1 MKDFVRVLETQTA
14 ERTRPECP
22 LNSEPMHPVL
32 TVPIDWRRP
41 SDRRP
46 WQIWWNDS
54 AAFGQVHPRPAV
66 DEVASFYDLEDYYTH
81 AERVEHDSDA
91 ERRQVGIL
99 GRAIGSLA
107 SHFERGAEPTA
118 DWWQSIIP
126 AGAQNS
132 LEIGCGDGDRM
143 QTYQPF
149 LAQGVRGVEPD
160 PRAVRVARER
170 GLDVHQ
176 GTAEDLPD
184 AIKDRRYDLIAFVH
198 VLEHTLDPVLSLKNA
213 GALLADGGIMSV
225 EVPNNACEGARMMG
239 EAWRWLDVPRHL
251 NFFTPDS
258 LAACAEAAG
267 LTVRAVLFRGYVR
280 QFMPDW
286 LVDEAR
292 IGAELKG
299 RKAGQ
304 ADIDRQVRHSA
315 RLFARTALAKPAQ
328 KYDSVRI
335 LCSRA

>member
-1 MKDFVRVLETQTA
+1 MKDFVRVSETSTA
-14 ERTRPECP
+14 SRTQPECP
-22 LNSEPMHPVL
+22 LNSEPMHPAL
-32 TVPIDWRRP
+32 RVPIDWRRP
-41 SDRRP
+41 SDPRA

-54 AAFGQVHPRPAV
+54 AGFGQVHPRPPV

-81 AERVEHDSDA
+81 AERVEHDPVA
-91 ERRQVGIL
+91 ERRQVGFL
-99 GRAIGSLA
+99 GRAVGSLA
-107 SHFERGAEPTA
+107 SRFEHGAEPTA
-118 DWWQSIIP
+118 DWWRSIIP
-126 AGAQNS
+126 GQARHS

-143 QTYQPF
+143 QTYAPF
-149 LAQGVRGVEPD
+149 LSESVRGVEPD
-160 PRAVRVARER
+160 PRAVRVACER

-184 AIKDRRYDLIAFVH
+184 AIRDRRYDLIAFVH

-213 GALLADGGIMSV
+213 GALLNAGGIMSI
-225 EVPNNACEGARMMG
+225 EVPNNACHGARMMG

-267 LTVRAVLFRGYVR
+267 LTVRAVLYRGYVR

-292 IGAELKG
+292 IGAELQG
-299 RKAGQ
+299 RKASK
-304 ADIDRQVRHSA
+304 ADIDRQVRHSL

-328 KYDSVRI
+328 KYDSVRV